1 MKASR
6 YFNGRVVASVILT
19 LAIVAGGL
27 IIWSRWDR
35 GQALEITLSP
45 QRELTGY
52 VQIDG
57 EVNIPG
63 IYPIDREYS
72 IQDMLQMAGGVNDN
86 AETDLLILCVPSKT
100 ENQSPQKVNINQAEE
115 WLLEALPGIGKTKAR
130 AIIEY
135 RQQNGIFRDTRE
147 LIHVE
152 GIGET
157 LYEEIKD
164 LVTVSD

>member
-6 YFNGRVVASVILT
+6 YFNGRMVVSVLLT
-19 LAIVAGGL
+19 LAIVVGGL

-63 IYPIDREYS
+63 IYPSDGEYS
-72 IQDMLQMAGGVNDN
+72 IQDMFRMAGGV
-86 AETDLLILCVPSKT
+86 TDDADTGSLILWVPSKT
-100 ENQSPQKVNINQAEE
+100 ENQSPQKVNINKAGE
-115 WLLEALPGIGKTKAR
+115 WLLEALPGIGNTKAR

-135 RQQNGIFRDTRE
+135 RQQNGIFHDTRE

-152 GIGET
+152 GIGQT